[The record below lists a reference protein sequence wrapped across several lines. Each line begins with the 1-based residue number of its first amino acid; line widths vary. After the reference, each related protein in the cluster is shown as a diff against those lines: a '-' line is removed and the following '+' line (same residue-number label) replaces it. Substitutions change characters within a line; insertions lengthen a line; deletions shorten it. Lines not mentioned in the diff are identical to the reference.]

1 MAPRRTGPPR
11 GRQGDQ
17 PYRHYWL
24 VLYPEYADP
33 KAKSHWYPKWK
44 TTEMCMGLFGERQ
57 RARHEW
63 IASGPRRGREEAHAT
78 AVVTYHASPVR
89 SQTVKVCL
97 VCLWVSADLDAEHG

>member
-1 MAPRRTGPPR
+1 VCFEQLDQIV
-11 GRQGDQ
+11 GRLLGQKH
-17 PYRHYWL
+17 R
-24 VLYPEYADP
+24 E
-33 KAKSHWYPKWK
+33 AKFRK
-44 TTEMCMGLFGERQ
+44 EVCMGLFGARQ

-97 VCLWVSADLDAEHG
+97 VCLWISADLDAEHG